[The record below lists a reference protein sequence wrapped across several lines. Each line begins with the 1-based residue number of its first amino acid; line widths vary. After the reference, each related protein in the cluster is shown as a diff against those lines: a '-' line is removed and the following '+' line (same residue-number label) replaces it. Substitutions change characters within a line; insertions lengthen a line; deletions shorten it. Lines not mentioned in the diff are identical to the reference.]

1 MQQKITLLK
10 EPNLLGRLKGY
21 PFQKEAVEVL
31 KNLEYGAI
39 FHEQGLGKT
48 KIAIDIFLEWLKLKS
63 VDTVIIFAKKNLVHN
78 WKREINKH
86 TEITPLIISQ
96 KTSENDFSFNR
107 PSRLI
112 ISHYEA
118 LQTEN
123 ERFKLF
129 SKTRNI
135 GVILDESTKIKNP
148 ESILTKIFFEFSTY
162 VKKKLILT
170 GLPVANRP
178 FDLWS
183 QIYFLDN
190 GRSLG
195 RNFKLFQSKVDIPKT
210 EDQETLSNYIEFLSK
225 IFPKLKK
232 FSVRETKDSGVITL
246 PNKEIINIECEWETK
261 QKEYYNDII
270 NKIPLSIVKE
280 GIKQN
285 DVSEDILKRLLRLVQ
300 AASNPILIDEKYKNT
315 PGKFNT
321 LKDLLDKIVEKNEK
335 AIVWSTF
342 VKSVDWL
349 KNKLNNFNAVKSH
362 GKINIDDRNRAIDN
376 FLDNKNI
383 KVLVATPASSK
394 EGLTL
399 TSANHVIFFDR
410 GFSLDDYYQS
420 QDRIHRISQEKTCY
434 IYNLIMKD
442 SIDLWVNVLLEVK
455 SLSAKLAQGDI
466 TKEEFK
472 KKIPFNFTKLLENV
486 LNRKYIE

>member
-1 MQQKITLLK
+1 M
-10 EPNLLGRLKGY
+10 
-21 PFQKEAVEVL
+21 
-31 KNLEYGAI
+31 
-39 FHEQGLGKT
+39 
-48 KIAIDIFLEWLKLKS
+48 
-63 VDTVIIFAKKNLVHN
+63 
-78 WKREINKH
+78 
-86 TEITPLIISQ
+86 
-96 KTSENDFSFNR
+96 
-107 PSRLI
+107 
-112 ISHYEA
+112 
-118 LQTEN
+118 
-123 ERFKLF
+123 
-129 SKTRNI
+129 
-135 GVILDESTKIKNP
+135 
-148 ESILTKIFFEFSTY
+148 
-162 VKKKLILT
+162 
-170 GLPVANRP
+170 
-178 FDLWS
+178 
-183 QIYFLDN
+183 
-190 GRSLG
+190 
-195 RNFKLFQSKVDIPKT
+195 
-210 EDQETLSNYIEFLSK
+210 
-225 IFPKLKK
+225 
-232 FSVRETKDSGVITL
+232 
-246 PNKEIINIECEWETK
+246 
-261 QKEYYNDII
+261 
-270 NKIPLSIVKE
+270 
-280 GIKQN
+280 
-285 DVSEDILKRLLRLVQ
+285 
-300 AASNPILIDEKYKNT
+300 
-315 PGKFNT
+315 
-321 LKDLLDKIVEKNEK
+321 KDLLDKIVEKNEK